1 MAAKKTSIFN
11 IIAPVYVLFYKK
23 QKKHYSLVFERVC
36 DHIDLKMY
44 DTVLDVGCGTGAL
57 CSVFNEKKYLV
68 TGIDPAEKML
78 YYAKKQPGNKK
89 IRFIR
94 ANVLEQL
101 PFCDREFDISIAS
114 YVAHGLRK
122 DERKKMYAEMSRVS
136 KSKVIIY
143 DYNQN
148 RTPIISMIEWLERG
162 DYFGFI
168 KDAKNEMA
176 NCVSEMKECF
186 SEIKIVDV
194 DRRASWYI
202 CTPIHF

>member
-1 MAAKKTSIFN
+1 VAGKNIHIFN
-11 IIAPVYVLFYKK
+11 AIAPIYALFYKK
-23 QKKHYSLVFERVC
+23 QKNHYSLIFDRVC
-36 DHIDLKMY
+36 DHIGLNLY

-57 CSVFNEKKYLV
+57 CSVLHEKKFLV

-78 YYAKKQPGNKK
+78 NFAKRQPENKK

-94 ANVLEQL
+94 ADVLEQL
-101 PFCDREFDISIAS
+101 PFEDRAFDISIAS
-114 YVAHGLRK
+114 YVAHGLQK
-122 DERKKMYAEMSRVS
+122 DERKQMYAEMSRVS

-148 RTPIISMIEWLERG
+148 RTPMISMIEWLERG

-176 NCVSEMKECF
+176 NCVLEMKECF

-194 DRRASWYI
+194 DKRASWYI
-202 CTPIHF
+202 CTPN